1 MGPRLPGTAARFVF
15 ALFMLSMMYCA
26 TPGTWNHPIFSTCY
40 ALTLTSMSMGATTA
54 IELRILYIFLAV
66 ALVFLVNRLV
76 FPTPAEKQLAINLR
90 RLQRLLGSYWGI
102 VSDAA
107 QGEHSLPVSGEILS
121 YYGMLYHRCVEQIRA
136 VPAKEQREALRP
148 LLIGLW
154 QIMSELEQ
162 IAFLVGSGTLE
173 RRDLASVYLFAGAEQ
188 KRIAGLSA
196 ASAPVSGKSA
206 PASKTSALTPG
217 ASAST
222 SGASSPLPQVISPD
236 LSYVLTQYREN
247 TERLTDLQRK
257 NPFFS

>member
-1 MGPRLPGTAARFVF
+1 M
-15 ALFMLSMMYCA
+15 
-26 TPGTWNHPIFSTCY
+26 
-40 ALTLTSMSMGATTA
+40 
-54 IELRILYIFLAV
+54 
-66 ALVFLVNRLV
+66 
-76 FPTPAEKQLAINLR
+76 
-90 RLQRLLGSYWGI
+90 
-102 VSDAA
+102 
-107 QGEHSLPVSGEILS
+107 S

-206 PASKTSALTPG
+206 PASKTSAPTPG
-217 ASAST
+217 RPLQPPALPPRCPRSSLPTFPTSLPST
-222 SGASSPLPQVISPD
+222 GKIP
-236 LSYVLTQYREN
+236 N
-247 TERLTDLQRK
+247 G
-257 NPFFS
+257 